1 MFWIVYCF
9 FIKKIVYFCT
19 KNRIQKMI
27 SVQKERTWI
36 HYLLL
41 LFGIVCISWSAILV
55 KLAGISG
62 FGSGFYRMLFG
73 TLFILPLWLY
83 FKKPITN
90 WYEVKIALIC
100 GALFAC
106 DIALWNTSI
115 MLSKATIST
124 LLANLAPVW
133 VGLGALFFLKEKP
146 NKVFWIGTIISIVG
160 VALIIGFQEISSS
173 TLNLGNI
180 LAIIAS
186 VFYGAYLLTVRKGRS
201 QLDTFSFTTIS
212 MISSTVV
219 LGIICLVTSTPLTG
233 FSSQTWISLV
243 VLGLI
248 PQVAGWLAINQALGH
263 IKPTVASVSLLSQ
276 TVFTALFSLPM
287 LGEMLTIR
295 EISGGAIVLV
305 GIYLVNGRRKPPTP
319 RKGGVRLLNSNH

>member
-1 MFWIVYCF
+1 
-9 FIKKIVYFCT
+9 
-19 KNRIQKMI
+19 MI

-73 TLFILPLWLY
+73 TLFILPIWLY

-100 GALFAC
+100 GDLFAC

-305 GIYLVNGRRKPPTP
+305 GIYLVNGRRKPQPP
-319 RKGGVRLLNSNH
+319 EKGE